1 MPTPFS
7 VEGSTPGS
15 VVWSVDS
22 SGDTS
27 QIGTINA
34 PYANIGT
41 TNVQA
46 PTFTGIIVENN
57 GINSSGSVNVLIGAQ
72 TGAGGTTIITTLGAG
87 GTQIFDTTRD
97 YMLYTE
103 CTTTGGCTI
112 LIGPTATATL
122 ATIFVGS
129 MLTAGTSGVQ
139 GFRVPAGWYVR
150 FTGTSWACANPVAI
164 SC

>member
-57 GINSSGSVNVLIGAQ
+57 GINTSGSVNIL
-72 TGAGGTTIITTLGAG
+72 TGTAVGGTATLAIGTG
-87 GTQIFDTTRD
+87 GTQLADITRD
-97 YMLYTE
+97 YMVYFN
-103 CTTTGGCTI
+103 TTATGSATI
-112 LIGPTATATL
+112 RIGPSQGNANQPGTV
-122 ATIFVGS
+122 FVGS
-129 MLTAGTSGVQ
+129 AAPLGALVS
-139 GFRVPAGWYVR
+139 FRCPAGWFVSIAG
-150 FTGTSWACANPVAI
+150 GTVTFAQTAI